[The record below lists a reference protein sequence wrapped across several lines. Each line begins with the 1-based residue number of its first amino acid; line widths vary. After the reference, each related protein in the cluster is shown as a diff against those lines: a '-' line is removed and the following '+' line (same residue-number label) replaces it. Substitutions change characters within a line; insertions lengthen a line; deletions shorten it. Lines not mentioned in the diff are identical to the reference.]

1 MIRVACPHCQR
12 RYRTRTEG
20 MGKTAVCTGCHQTF
34 RIGQVRLPFEW
45 KQTDLGEDSW
55 IGVEAPKEKKELR
68 NCIICQAPLDKEVI
82 TCPECGANQVT
93 GIVRRPQPRPVE
105 VKPSVLSALPWK
117 LIAGVTALAMLS
129 IGGYRLF
136 KTATSTALDTGERAA
151 HMATARL
158 AAEHLRKGGDESS
171 LAAEFAGR
179 VDDENLPIFLDMLS
193 AGRQDIRQ
201 AAVMLIGCGNVTD
214 LRPILEMIG
223 SAAGREQGLAVLEAI
238 GPRRL
243 VALSN
248 RQEAHARRAAA
259 EGLCM
264 LSGLKPQSELLNQLA
279 EKASPEEKITRLNR
293 LCRPYP
299 AATGRFSV
307 TINDTTAPFVAII
320 EQIGTWF
327 FMKLDKTEFHTEPR
341 QTRTFEIPIDR
352 WCAATGVALDAAAIR
367 RMLAG
372 SVRLVSPIGAS
383 WQGTV
388 TVSARI
394 RLDPPLPG
402 FLPIDPPAAGQTAEA
417 EITLTRIP

>member
-68 NCIICQAPLDKEVI
+68 NCIICQAPLDDEAI

-93 GIVRRPQPRPVE
+93 GIVRRPPRRPVE

-117 LIAGVTALAMLS
+117 LIAGIAALAMLS

-136 KTATSTALDTGERAA
+136 KTATSSALDSGEKAA

-179 VDDENLPIFLDMLS
+179 VDDGNLPIFLDMLS

-201 AAVMLIGCGNVTD
+201 AAVLLIGCGNVTN
-214 LRPILEMIG
+214 LRPILDMAG
-223 SAAGREQGLAVLEAI
+223 SAAGREQGTAVLEAVN
-238 GPRRL
+238 PRRL
-243 VALSN
+243 AILSN
-248 RQEAHARRAAA
+248 HEEANVRMAAA
-259 EGLCM
+259 EGLCI
-264 LSGLKPQSELLNQLA
+264 LSGLKPESEVLNQLA
-279 EKASPEEKITRLNR
+279 EKASWEEKVSRLNR
-293 LCRPYP
+293 FCRPYP

-307 TINDTTAPFVAII
+307 TINDTAAPFVVSI

-327 FMKLDKTEFHTEPR
+327 FMKLDKAEFHTEPR

-352 WCAATGVALDAAAIR
+352 WCVATGMALDAAAIR
-367 RMLAG
+367 RMLTG

-383 WQGTV
+383 WRGTV

-402 FLPIDPPAAGQTAEA
+402 FLPVDPPAAGQTTEA